1 MEKSF
6 TFATVL
12 LLCPHSTTCFPK
24 NGKIYYC
31 TRRLRSCLIAQ
42 SSRPLQH
49 QLWASVLQTLNHQT
63 VDYLSVTSQVLLKR
77 VTQPPSAGEQL
88 VTSTLR
94 STPPPHPDER
104 RRRGST
110 ARSFKSVPARHS
122 PDRHECIHAAH
133 RALIATTFPQIAADV
148 ESSSPIAIFGS
159 H

>member
-1 MEKSF
+1 MEKYSR
-6 TFATVL
+6 L
-12 LLCPHSTTCFPK
+12 RLCCSSVPHSTTRFPK

-104 RRRGST
+104 RGGAARPRDHLRASPRVTRRTDMNVFMPHT
-110 ARSFKSVPARHS
+110 ALLSRRHFPKSRP
-122 PDRHECIHAAH
+122 
-133 RALIATTFPQIAADV
+133 T
-148 ESSSPIAIFGS
+148 
-159 H
+159 